1 MGLDSDKHYNI
12 LEARAEDAM
21 WDNADLNC
29 SALEARAEESLD
41 DDETFS
47 EVLHDWA
54 DSEVVDSTIRAMYF
68 ALENNNDASA
78 LVFAKSL
85 AATIKEAA
93 IKREGSL

>member
-12 LEARAEDAM
+12 LEAMAEDAM

-41 DDETFS
+41 DDAAFNEILY
-47 EVLHDWA
+47 EWA
-54 DSEVVDSTIRAMYF
+54 DVETVDSTIRAMYF
-68 ALENNNDASA
+68 ALENNNDESA